1 MRDECGLE
9 GGIASVGIVV
19 IVGHRMWKVDSK
31 RRLQYGEDRL
41 TL

>member
-9 GGIASVGIVV
+9 GGIASVGIVA
-19 IVGHRMWKVDSK
+19 IVEHRMWKVDSK
-31 RRLQYGEDRL
+31 CRLQYGEDCL